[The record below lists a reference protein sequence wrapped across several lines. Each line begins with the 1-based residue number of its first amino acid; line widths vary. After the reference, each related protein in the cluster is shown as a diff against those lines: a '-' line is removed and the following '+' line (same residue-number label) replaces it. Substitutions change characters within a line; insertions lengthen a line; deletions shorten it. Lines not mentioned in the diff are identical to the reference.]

1 MRTFGVEEEL
11 LLVDPGSGAAV
22 PMAGQ
27 VMDLYARSD
36 LSGIAPEAGVRA
48 VALTHEFVQE
58 QIETATAVHTTLH
71 GLAEDILAGRAR
83 ADFLARQVGARAI
96 ALGTAPLP
104 AELHTVRL
112 PRFEAIRN
120 QLGLTAVQQLTCA
133 CHVHVGIR
141 SPEEGVAVL
150 DRIRVW
156 LPALAALS
164 ANSPF
169 WDGTDT
175 GYASFR
181 TQLWGRWPTTGP
193 TEIFGS
199 ADAYRRLVRDLLAT
213 GVLLDEGMVYFDA
226 RLSRT
231 YPTVEI
237 RVSDVCLNAKDAVL
251 IAALTRA
258 LVETAARQWRSGRPP
273 PVMPAP
279 LLKLAAWQASRHGI
293 EAELLHPLDA
303 RPYPAE
309 DVIGLLLDHTLPALA
324 DVGDD
329 AWAEDLLRDLLRRG
343 NGSRQQRNAYR
354 DTRSFT
360 GVVAEALKHTGTG

>member
-11 LLVDPGSGAAV
+11 LLVDPGSGMAV
-22 PMAGQ
+22 PVARQ
-27 VMDLYARSD
+27 VMDLYARS
-36 LSGIAPEAGVRA
+36 GVAGMAPEAGVRA
-48 VALTHEFVQE
+48 FVQE

-83 ADFLARQVGARAI
+83 ADVLAPQVEATAI

-133 CHVHVGIR
+133 CHVHVGIE

-156 LPALAALS
+156 LPVLAALS

-181 TQLWGRWPTTGP
+181 TQLWGRWPTTDP

-213 GVLLDEGMVYFDA
+213 GVRLDEGMVYFDA

-231 YPTVEI
+231 YPTVAI
-237 RVSDVCLNAKDAVL
+237 RGLRRLSQRQRLCPYRRPGPRAGLDGSKAMAV
-251 IAALTRA
+251 R
-258 LVETAARQWRSGRPP
+258 TAAACDPRSPAETCRLAGQQARHRSRTPPSSGCAAFSSGRHHRITAQP
-273 PVMPAP
+273 
-279 LLKLAAWQASRHGI
+279 
-293 EAELLHPLDA
+293 
-303 RPYPAE
+303 
-309 DVIGLLLDHTLPALA
+309 TLPALA
-324 DVGDD
+324 DIGDD
-329 AWAEDLLRDLLRRG
+329 AWAKTSFGISSTGAPVPDSSGMPIRARG
-343 NGSRQQRNAYR
+343 PQQAWWP
-354 DTRSFT
+354 
-360 GVVAEALKHTGTG
+360 KH